1 MTQSKLCE
9 KESFSSPPP
18 GNSLPSFYKER
29 SAHFF
34 LVCVFI
40 IFDVQLN
47 WKHFL
52 TDLLFITICGS
63 FLLQKISEPLNNLA
77 LFGFWRGEEL
87 IKHLAPVTHPAKIFF
102 LSWYHS
108 SVFQV
113 VPYSEQP
120 KDLNQWGPGRWDG
133 DNRYPG
139 IGLVFLVQELS
150 DNLATGE
157 VWVSALQLEPVHR
170 GWVGPP
176 TFLCFYRA
184 LSSRIQGGLGF
195 GSKDDP
201 LFCLSR

>member
-1 MTQSKLCE
+1 MKKRC
-9 KESFSSPPP
+9 FSPSPAP

-34 LVCVFI
+34 LVYVFI

-63 FLLQKISEPLNNLA
+63 FLLQKIVNLSTIWHC
-77 LFGFWRGEEL
+77 LVSWRGEEL

-120 KDLNQWGPGRWDG
+120 RDLNQWGPGRWDEG
-133 DNRYPG
+133 TSFD
-139 IGLVFLVQELS
+139 LLELGWFS
-150 DNLATGE
+150 LYRIDDNLATGE
-157 VWVSALQLEPVHR
+157 VWVSALQLEPMHR
-170 GWVGPP
+170 SWVGPP
-176 TFLCFYRA
+176 TFLSASIEHSVVEYRVV
-184 LSSRIQGGLGF
+184 
-195 GSKDDP
+195 
-201 LFCLSR
+201 